1 RRGASHTRAR
11 ARSPVPHARCRQ
23 SGWRCRDRDP
33 RGARCPRRR
42 RAALGLA
49 FDHVCLL
56 RRGLRDRGRV
66 RSSRAARPGE
76 RGACRRRGAP
86 LMFGVGPEELVLVLI
101 VALLV
106 LGPERLPRMARD
118 VGRVVGELRR
128 TSDEFRAE
136 FLNADKYLE
145 KPASAP
151 AAVALLAVPPTTPR
165 DPNESAFDREMRE
178 ARERLAASREK
189 PAT

>member
-1 RRGASHTRAR
+1 
-11 ARSPVPHARCRQ
+11 
-23 SGWRCRDRDP
+23 
-33 RGARCPRRR
+33 
-42 RAALGLA
+42 
-49 FDHVCLL
+49 
-56 RRGLRDRGRV
+56 
-66 RSSRAARPGE
+66 
-76 RGACRRRGAP
+76 
-86 LMFGVGPEELVLVLI
+86 MFGVGPEELMLVLI

-106 LGPERLPRMARD
+106 LGPERLPRIARD

-128 TSDEFRAE
+128 TSDEFREE

-151 AAVALLAVPPTTPR
+151 APVTQAAPAAIAPPTPS